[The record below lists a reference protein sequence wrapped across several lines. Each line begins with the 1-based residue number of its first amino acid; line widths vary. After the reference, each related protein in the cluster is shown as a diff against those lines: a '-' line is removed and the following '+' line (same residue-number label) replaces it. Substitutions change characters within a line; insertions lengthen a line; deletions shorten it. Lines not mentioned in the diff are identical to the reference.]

1 MIAFALCGLAQADS
15 VVCHIT
21 YGGETR
27 LIEAQPVS
35 SSYTVAPTPIGSYFL
50 FRIVFRQEP
59 ADLDRIA
66 RVVPE
71 TVRVAARHRLPESLR
86 AGRVGEPETAA
97 QRHFVLYLVLITF
110 CFGGRGTHQESY
122 PYPVKSVAPAGDFL
136 QGTDSGFT
144 GLNWVYETVRDS
156 ELQYWCELKS
166 GTLK

>member
-1 MIAFALCGLAQADS
+1 MALALYGLAQADS
-15 VVCHIT
+15 VVCHIN

-27 LIEAQPVS
+27 LIEAQPS
-35 SSYTVAPTPIGSYFL
+35 STPYTIAPTPIGSYFL

-59 ADLDRIA
+59 ADLASIK
-66 RVVPE
+66 
-71 TVRVAARHRLPESLR
+71 
-86 AGRVGEPETAA
+86 
-97 QRHFVLYLVLITF
+97 LYTYTNRDTGPVII
-110 CFGGRGTHQESY
+110 HQASY
-122 PYPVKSVAPAGDFL
+122 SYPVKSVAPAGDFL

>member
-1 MIAFALCGLAQADS
+1 MPSLVKPLFGLLTLALCGLAQADS

-59 ADLDRIA
+59 ADLASIK
-66 RVVPE
+66 
-71 TVRVAARHRLPESLR
+71 
-86 AGRVGEPETAA
+86 
-97 QRHFVLYLVLITF
+97 LYTYTNRDTGPVII
-110 CFGGRGTHQESY
+110 HQASY
-122 PYPVKSVAPAGDFL
+122 SYPVKSVAPAGDFL
-136 QGTDSGFT
+136 QESNSGFT

>member
-59 ADLDRIA
+59 ADLASIK
-66 RVVPE
+66 
-71 TVRVAARHRLPESLR
+71 
-86 AGRVGEPETAA
+86 
-97 QRHFVLYLVLITF
+97 LYTYTNRDSGPVII
-110 CFGGRGTHQESY
+110 HQASY
-122 PYPVKSVAPAGDFL
+122 SYPVKSVAPAGDFL

>member
-1 MIAFALCGLAQADS
+1 MPSLVKPLSGLIAFALCGLAQADS

-50 FRIVFRQEP
+50 FRIAFRQEP
-59 ADLDRIA
+59 ADLASIK
-66 RVVPE
+66 
-71 TVRVAARHRLPESLR
+71 
-86 AGRVGEPETAA
+86 
-97 QRHFVLYLVLITF
+97 LYTYTNRDTGPVII
-110 CFGGRGTHQESY
+110 HQASY
-122 PYPVKSVAPAGDFL
+122 SYPVKSVAPAGDFL

-166 GTLK
+166 GTPK

>member
-1 MIAFALCGLAQADS
+1 MPSLVKPLSGLIAFALCGLAQADS

-35 SSYTVAPTPIGSYFL
+35 MPYTVTPTPIGSYFL

-59 ADLDRIA
+59 ADLASIK
-66 RVVPE
+66 
-71 TVRVAARHRLPESLR
+71 
-86 AGRVGEPETAA
+86 
-97 QRHFVLYLVLITF
+97 LYTYTNRDTGPVII
-110 CFGGRGTHQESY
+110 HQASY

-166 GTLK
+166 GTPK

>member
-1 MIAFALCGLAQADS
+1 MAGNTERLWLAAIIGAAPAMPVHAAS
-15 VVCHIT
+15 VACHVT

-27 LIEAQPVS
+27 TISAAATTRPLAVAPVS
-35 SSYTVAPTPIGSYFL
+35 IGSYFM

-59 ADLDRIA
+59 ADLASIK
-66 RVVPE
+66 
-71 TVRVAARHRLPESLR
+71 
-86 AGRVGEPETAA
+86 
-97 QRHFVLYLVLITF
+97 LYAYTNRDTGPVII
-110 CFGGRGTHQESY
+110 HQASY

-166 GTLK
+166 GIPK